1 MANEKFV
8 QIQKD
13 IELLIG
19 DVRNLIDD
27 SLGEGAGQA
36 KEITKESIAMLNE
49 TLEKCASVKDECIES
64 GKNAI
69 LRASCCVQ
77 HRPILSLGLAALV
90 GGIIGAAVSRRN
102 YS

>member
-1 MANEKFV
+1 MVNENIV

-13 IELLIG
+13 IERLIG

-27 SLGEGAGQA
+27 SLGESAGQA
-36 KEITKESIAMLNE
+36 KEITKESVVMLNE
-49 TLEKCASVKDECIES
+49 TLEKCASVKEECIES

-77 HRPILSLGLAALV
+77 HKPLLSLGLAALV

-102 YS
+102 HS